1 MIKKYSVNEEVKPRK
16 LDKVPWNDYTFV
28 EMVKWNVKRR
38 KELESRNQIKLEA
51 LRAKVGKTK
60 NRE

>member
-1 MIKKYSVNEEVKPRK
+1 MIKKYSVNDEVKPRK

-51 LRAKVGKTK
+51 LRAKVGKAK